1 MAKVKLGALAQDV
14 RGTIA
19 GQTFS
24 RNKGGSYVRQKVSGT
39 QPQTARQTA
48 QRSILSQVSI
58 AWANTEATT
67 RALWYAYAE
76 NNPVL
81 DVFGDALKLNG
92 AAAFAKLNAVRVTCG
107 QAIIATPPVA
117 EAPAASTLDIL
128 QGTTAEGI
136 VTQWNDS
143 LPATTGIMFFAWI
156 TEPNQ
161 GALPKSKLRF
171 VGFKPG
177 VANDGLTLT
186 PADINN
192 PLVALTTGKRLHVRL
207 VQIEVASGRV
217 LSSATASTVIIPEI
231 P

>member
-58 AWANTEATT
+58 AWANTEAAT

-81 DVFGDALKLNG
+81 DVFGDSLKLNG
-92 AAAFAKLNAVRVTCG
+92 AAVFAKLNAIRVTCG

-117 EAPAASTLDIL
+117 EAPAAILFNTVVADETL
-128 QGTTAEGI
+128 GI
-136 VTQWNDS
+136 YASYKANV
-143 LPATTGIMFFAWI
+143 PATSGVMFFGWA

-171 VGFKPG
+171 IGYKAG
-177 VANDGLTLT
+177 SASSTLELLL
-186 PADINN
+186 AEINN
-192 PLVALTTGKRLHVRL
+192 PLVALKLGQRLHLRL
-207 VQIEVASGRV
+207 VQIEIASGRV
-217 LSSATASTVIIPEI
+217 LGSTTTSVLVQSGP
-231 P
+231 

>member
-92 AAAFAKLNAVRVTCG
+92 AAVFAKLNAIRVTCG
-107 QAIIATPPVA
+107 LPIVATPPVA
-117 EAPAASTLDIL
+117 EAPNAIL
-128 QGTTAEGI
+128 LQSMLAFETAGI
-136 VTQWNDS
+136 DANYTANV
-143 LPATTGIMFFAWI
+143 PATIGVMFFAWV
-156 TEPNQ
+156 TDPNQ

-171 VGFKPG
+171 IAYKPG
-177 VANDGLTLT
+177 TTDPLVHADLV
-186 PADINN
+186 DINN
-192 PLVALTTGKRLHVRL
+192 PLIALTTGRRIHVRL

-217 LSSATASTVIIPEI
+217 LGSATASSVIILEP
-231 P
+231 